1 MDECHFFT
9 LHLSYSMINMRNATL
24 ILFIFLCPSCLYAS
38 NQVDSLLRVL
48 DKTISQRLE
57 FTQKKE
63 LRIRDLQQKKI
74 NIKKLD
80 QLYQINRDIID
91 QYQSF
96 VCDSAERYIQEN
108 CRLAE
113 RLGNAEYIQETK
125 LQLSFIY
132 SLSGLFIPAT
142 DILQSIRYDELPTHF
157 KLWYCWN
164 YIRYYENLIKYTDD
178 VEFSKE
184 YIRAKDATRDTL
196 MSLLNK
202 DSDEYLKEKAF
213 RLQENGH
220 YAEAADIL
228 VPFHQKQQPG
238 THAYAMASMSLAK
251 VYSLADDEEK
261 EMYFLVRAAITDV
274 QLAVKENES
283 LLSLAIKL
291 YEKGDVNRSYNY
303 IKVALDDA
311 IFYNA
316 RFRNAVIA
324 RVQPIIEDTYLY
336 KIEQQQQN
344 LRLYSLLTSLLVI
357 AMGIILYFYYRQV
370 KKVSK
375 ARKELRRMNDKLT
388 SLNKKLDEANLIKEK
403 YIGYFM
409 NQCAVYINK
418 LDEYRKN
425 VNRKIKTGQ
434 IDDLYKSSSRA
445 LEKEVEELYAN
456 FDHAFLKLY
465 PDFVTEFNLLLKPE
479 EHYKTGANELN
490 TELRIFA
497 LIRLGITD
505 VSQIAIFL
513 RYSMQTIYN
522 YKSKVKGKSLTGSDL
537 FEEEVK
543 KLGTIS

>member
-1 MDECHFFT
+1 MKKIISIAF
-9 LHLSYSMINMRNATL
+9 L
-24 ILFIFLCPSCLYAS
+24 LFPFLCLYSS
-38 NQVDSLLRVL
+38 NQTDSLLRIL
-48 DKTISQRLE
+48 DKTIANRVE
-57 FTQKKE
+57 YTQKKE
-63 LRIRDLQQKKI
+63 LRIKELKQRKQVV
-74 NIKKLD
+74 KKLD
-80 QLYQINRDIID
+80 ELYQINREIIS

-96 VCDSAERYIQEN
+96 VCDSAERYIHEN
-108 CRLAE
+108 LKLAE
-113 RLGNAEYIQETK
+113 KLHNNEYILENK
-125 LQLSFIY
+125 LQLSLIY

-142 DILQSIRYDELPTHF
+142 EIMNSIDYDKLPEHY
-157 KLWYCWN
+157 KVWYCWN
-164 YIRYYENLIKYTDD
+164 SIRYYENLIKYTDD
-178 VEFSKE
+178 TEFSNN
-184 YIRAKDATRDTL
+184 YIQTKDAVRDTL
-196 MSLLNK
+196 MSLLYTET
-202 DSDEYLKEKAF
+202 DEYRKERAF
-213 RLQENGH
+213 RLQDAGH
-220 YAEAADIL
+220 YAEAGEIL
-228 VPFHQKQQPG
+228 LPIYQKQTPQ
-238 THAYAMASMSLAK
+238 THEYAMAAMSLAK
-251 VYSLADDEEK
+251 VYKLAGDSEK
-261 EMYFLVRAAITDV
+261 EEYYLILAAITDV

-291 YEKGDVNRSYNY
+291 YEAGDINRAYSY

-324 RVQPIIEDTYLY
+324 RVQPIIENTYLY

-344 LRLYSLLTSLLVI
+344 LRLYAILISLCVI
-357 AMGIILYFYYRQV
+357 ALAIILYFYYRQV

-375 ARKELRRMNDKLT
+375 ARKELRAVNDKLIT
-388 SLNKKLDEANLIKEK
+388 LNKKLDEANLIKEK

-409 NQCAVYINK
+409 NQCSVYINK

-445 LEKEVEELYAN
+445 MEKEVEELYAN

-465 PDFVTEFNLLLKPE
+465 PNFVSEFNSLLKPE
-479 EHYKTGANELN
+479 EYYKTENDRLN

-513 RYSMQTIYN
+513 HYSMQTIYN

-543 KLGTIS
+543 KLGSIS